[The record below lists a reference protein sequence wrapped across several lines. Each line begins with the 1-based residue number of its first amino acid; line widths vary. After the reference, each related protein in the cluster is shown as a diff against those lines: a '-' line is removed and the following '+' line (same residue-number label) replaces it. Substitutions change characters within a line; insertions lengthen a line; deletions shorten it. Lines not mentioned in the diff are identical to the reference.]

1 MIDIEVIGLGALNFD
16 HIYKVERILDDG
28 EAVIDEV
35 RSFPG
40 GSAANTIY
48 GLARLGV
55 NCGFAGAVGDDA
67 EGKAM
72 LKNFQ
77 KAGVDTNHIRAK
89 QGAKTG
95 SVICLSDRAGRRSLY
110 VIPGANNLLTAG
122 DLDVNYLNQV
132 KVLHLS
138 SFVDDDQF
146 KMQLELTGRLDPS
159 VKLSFAPGSLYA
171 SRGIKAL
178 APLLKRTH
186 VLFLNQEELRQ
197 LTGKDLAD
205 GAETCLEQGCQII
218 VVTLGSGRTL
228 DIGNKEAVA
237 YIRDGNGEYMM
248 EAPLGDSADSVDT
261 TGAGDAFTAGLTLA
275 LAEGHSLDQA
285 VRFANAAGAITVT
298 RLGTMAAM
306 PTRSEIDA
314 LLASQTARG

>member
-261 TGAGDAFTAGLTLA
+261 TGAGDAFNVGFLYGLLR
-275 LAEGHSLDQA
+275 EKGPEEC
-285 VRFANAAGAITVT
+285 G
-298 RLGTMAAM
+298 RLGD
-306 PTRSEIDA
+306 IV
-314 LLASQTARG
+314 ARFCISKVGARTGLPSADQLSRRYRELYG